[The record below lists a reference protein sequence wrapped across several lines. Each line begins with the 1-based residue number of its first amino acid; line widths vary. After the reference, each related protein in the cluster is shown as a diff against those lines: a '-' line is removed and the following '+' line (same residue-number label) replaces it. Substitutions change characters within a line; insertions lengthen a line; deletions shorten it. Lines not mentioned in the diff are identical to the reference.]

1 MEEKKKMENKKFSAM
16 FMLDIKANSRQE
28 EAIVFLIDN
37 LRLSVIKLF
46 PTAKISVSRMDREN

>member
-1 MEEKKKMENKKFSAM
+1 MEEKKKMEYKKFSAM